1 MNINKTA
8 ARTAG
13 ILYLLMGITGM
24 LGILYIPS
32 QIIVPDDATATAAN
46 ILAHEFLYSLGIVC
60 QLACQTIFVYLVLS
74 LHSLFKEVNRHYAL
88 QMLVLVAVSVPIAFL
103 ILLNQL
109 AALVL
114 LSGAGFLS
122 GLLPEQLNSLAMIF
136 FKLYEH
142 GIITV
147 QIFWGLWLI
156 PLGLLAYRSS
166 FVPRFIGIFLVLGGI
181 GYVIASLAGLLF
193 PQYSGSVGPIVTFP
207 SVIGEFSMIFWLL
220 YTGLRSTT
228 TADLKPSLS

>member
-1 MNINKTA
+1 MNINNTT

-32 QIIVPDDATATAAN
+32 QIIVPEDATATAAN
-46 ILAHEFLYSLGIVC
+46 ILAHEFLYRLGIVC

-74 LHSLFKEVNRHYAL
+74 LYSLFKEVNRQYAL

-114 LSGAGFLS
+114 LSDAGFLS
-122 GLLPEQLNSLAMIF
+122 GLPTEQLNSLAMVS
-136 FKLYEH
+136 FKLYEQ
-142 GIITV
+142 GIIVV

-156 PLGLLAYRSS
+156 PLGLLAYQST

-181 GYVIASLAGLLF
+181 GYIMASLAGLLF
-193 PQYSGSVGPIVTFP
+193 PEYGESVGQLVTIP

-220 YTGLRSTT
+220 FVGLRSPTS
-228 TADLKPSLS
+228 ADLKPSLP

>member
-1 MNINKTA
+1 MKINKTT

-13 ILYLLMGITGM
+13 ILYLLLGITGM

-46 ILAHEFLYSLGIVC
+46 ILANEFLYRLGIIC

-74 LHSLFKEVNRHYAL
+74 LYSLFKEVNRIYAL

-114 LSGAGFLS
+114 LSDAGFLS
-122 GLLPEQLNSLAMIF
+122 GFQSEQVNSLLMIF
-136 FKLYEH
+136 LKLYEH
-142 GIITV
+142 GVIVV
-147 QIFWGLWLI
+147 QIFWGLWLV
-156 PLGLLAYRSS
+156 PLGLLAYRST

-181 GYVIASLAGLLF
+181 GYVIASLTGLLF
-193 PQYSGSVGPIVTFP
+193 PQYSGSVGSIVTIP

-220 YTGLRSTT
+220 FIGLRSRTPV
-228 TADLKPSLS
+228 DLKPSLS